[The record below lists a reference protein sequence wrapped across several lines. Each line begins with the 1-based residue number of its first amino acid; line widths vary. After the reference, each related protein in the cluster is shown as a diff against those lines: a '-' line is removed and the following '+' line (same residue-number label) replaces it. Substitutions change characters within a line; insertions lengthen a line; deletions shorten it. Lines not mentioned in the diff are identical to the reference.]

1 MKAILDIGNSK
12 IKIKIGDSIHS
23 FHYLAKNEKEIIDLI
38 ISNNINKL
46 FFSSVSTQGLAFIK
60 EIVTKINSE
69 QSIELIDASLFLNAQ
84 KKVNFDNITGMG
96 NDRKFGLIAA
106 SYLANP
112 PIITIDCGT
121 AITINILDEKKIALG
136 GIIMTGSYTQAKA
149 LQYFTSNLP
158 EIEFELNNS
167 ICGNN
172 TKDAIN
178 AGINV
183 ATIGGIKYAVE
194 QIQKFKLQNKS
205 PNIFFTGGYG
215 QDVMNRTCLNNSQF
229 VEGLVILGIEKTINN
244 L

>member
-1 MKAILDIGNSK
+1 MKAILDIGNSQ
-12 IKIKIGDSIHS
+12 IKIKIGDFIHS
-23 FHYLAKNEKEIIDLI
+23 FHYLAKNEKEIVDLI
-38 ISNNINKL
+38 VSNNINKF
-46 FFSSVSTQGLAFIK
+46 FFSSVNKQGLAFIK

-69 QSIELIDASLFLNAQ
+69 QAIELIDASLFLNAQ

-121 AITINILDEKKIALG
+121 AITINVLDEKKIALG

-149 LQYFTSNLP
+149 LQHFTSNLP
-158 EIEFELNNS
+158 EIEFEINDS
-167 ICGNN
+167 ICCNN

-194 QIQKFKLQNKS
+194 QIQKFKLQNKP

-215 QDVMNRTCLNNSQF
+215 KDVMNRTCLNNSQL
-229 VEGLVILGIEKTINN
+229 VEDLVILGIEKTINN